1 MKKNKKIVLE
11 FAPHQYSEAVV
22 TTLLNYLKNKEIID
36 LKDYWKFYEK
46 ALPDILN
53 QIIERDKEEN
63 NE

>member
-1 MKKNKKIVLE
+1 MKKTKNNALE
-11 FAPHQYSEAVV
+11 CAPHQFSEAVV
-22 TTLLNYLKNKEIID
+22 TTLLNYLRNKKIID